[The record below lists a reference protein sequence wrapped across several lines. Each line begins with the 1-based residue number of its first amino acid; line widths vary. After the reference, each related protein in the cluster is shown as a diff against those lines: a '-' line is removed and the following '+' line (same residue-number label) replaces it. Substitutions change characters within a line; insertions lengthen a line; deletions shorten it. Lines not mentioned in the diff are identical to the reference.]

1 MQRHDPLLYTLV
13 LEDAI
18 DRHPLVVPPDTPLVS
33 AIALMSQVRG
43 NCPVADRVALA
54 DPIPTRRSSCVL
66 VMQDRALLGIVT
78 ERDIVRLT
86 AAEQDFSITQVSEVM
101 VSPVIALPISAFRDI
116 FAALFLF
123 RRYRIRHLAIVDESG
138 QLIGMVSP
146 ESIRGVMKPANLL
159 KLRRVAEVMTPHVI
173 HAPPNTSVLNLAR
186 LMAERRVS
194 CIAIAIEH
202 RQSGSAERDIEP
214 VGIVTERDIV
224 QMQSLQLNL
233 SETKAEDV
241 MSTPLFLL
249 SPEDSLW
256 TAHQEMLQRHV
267 RRLLVAWNWGRG
279 LGIVTQTS
287 LLRVFDPLEMSW
299 VIETL
304 QRTIEQR
311 NAETDRLLQV
321 SGIDSPTPTDP
332 NDSEQSLLFLYTEL
346 RTLLSGLRG
355 CLEQVVNESDTA
367 IGDRQG
373 QLTSA
378 LIYLDRLDEIVSAA
392 PLL

>member
-18 DRHPLVVPPDTPLVS
+18 DRHPLVVTPDTPLVS
-33 AIALMSQVRG
+33 AIALMSQIRG
-43 NCPVADRVALA
+43 DNCLCIDRDPLA
-54 DPIPTRRSSCVL
+54 ESHPTRRSSCVL

-86 AAEQDFSITQVSEVM
+86 AAQQDFSTTQVSEVM
-101 VSPVIALPISAFRDI
+101 VSPVITLPISAFRDI

-123 RRYRIRHLAIVDESG
+123 RRYRIRHLAIVDELG
-138 QLIGMVSP
+138 LIGIVSP

-159 KLRRVAEVMTPHVI
+159 KLRRVAEVMTSQVI
-173 HAPPNTSVLNLAR
+173 HAPPTTSVLDLAR
-186 LMAERRVS
+186 QMAERRVS

-202 RQSGSAERDIEP
+202 RRAGSSERDIEP

-233 SETKAEDV
+233 IETSAEEV

-256 TAHQEMLQRHV
+256 TAHQEMQKRQV

-299 VIETL
+299 VIDTL
-304 QRTIEQR
+304 QRTLDQR
-311 NAETDRLLQV
+311 NAETDRLLPPPL
-321 SGIDSPTPTDP
+321 GTPNPTDELDP
-332 NDSEQSLLFLYTEL
+332 SLLLLYAEF

-355 CLEQVVNESDTA
+355 CLEQCTRENESP
-367 IGDRQG
+367 IEIRQE

-378 LIYLDRLDEIVSAA
+378 LIYLDRLDEIIGAA
-392 PLL
+392 PQL